1 MNTGF
6 DNVPDTSLKSQLITI
21 VASVQTV
28 LKSAA
33 QRECRRLWRQAAN
46 ACALQLG
53 AVRRWR
59 SSPHC
64 HQHSGDAVPA
74 RTRLSALLRR
84 ELVDQHSCLF
94 KSVQYSS

>member
-33 QRECRRLWRQAAN
+33 RRKGRRMSRQN
-46 ACALQLG
+46 C
-53 AVRRWR
+53 
-59 SSPHC
+59 
-64 HQHSGDAVPA
+64 
-74 RTRLSALLRR
+74 
-84 ELVDQHSCLF
+84 
-94 KSVQYSS
+94 